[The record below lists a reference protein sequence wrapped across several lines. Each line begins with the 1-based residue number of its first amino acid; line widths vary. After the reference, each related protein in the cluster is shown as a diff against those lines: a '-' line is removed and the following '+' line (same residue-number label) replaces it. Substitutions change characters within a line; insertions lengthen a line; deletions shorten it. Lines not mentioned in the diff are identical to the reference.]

1 MFAIPD
7 VDEVASVAESMGLHL
22 GCQEAALFQKYLAE
36 QLALLDQFVQARI
49 DEAPPTLSYPA
60 REPGYRPSS
69 EEDPL
74 NAWLWKCN
82 ITGAADGVLA
92 GKTVSFKDHI
102 AVAGVPLTF
111 GSFVLE
117 GFIPD
122 FDAAVVSRTLA
133 AGGTIV
139 GKQAMNGFAG
149 GFGFGGGIGDYGR
162 PKNPHN
168 PDHVTGGSSSGSAAA
183 VAAGEVDISF
193 GGDQGG
199 SIRIPAAWSGTVG
212 LKPTFGL
219 ISHFGI
225 GFGSDQSVDYTG
237 PMTRTVADA
246 ALALQAVAGYD
257 GMDPRQGRDVPE
269 HMDALSTLAAGVDGV
284 RVGVLSEGF
293 EDAEPDVR
301 DVVMA
306 AVDVLAKAGA
316 QISKVSVPEHLAVGS
331 AFTALSAEGSRAI
344 FDTGFFG
351 MFTKTYYPASLIA
364 AINKM
369 WATEG
374 DVLNPRTKL
383 NNLLAEFS
391 RRNYHGRVY
400 AKAQN
405 VRATYTRAYDA
416 ALSDVDVLVMPT
428 CVLKAPRYEAPP
440 NRLAAVDNDLMATAN
455 PAVRNTRPFNYTGH
469 PALAVPCGKSD
480 GLPVSMQLVGRFFD
494 DPLLLRVAHAYEQ
507 SVPYQDII
515 AV

>member
-1 MFAIPD
+1 
-7 VDEVASVAESMGLHL
+7 
-22 GCQEAALFQKYLAE
+22 
-36 QLALLDQFVQARI
+36 
-49 DEAPPTLSYPA
+49 
-60 REPGYRPSS
+60 
-69 EEDPL
+69 
-74 NAWLWKCN
+74 
-82 ITGAADGVLA
+82 
-92 GKTVSFKDHI
+92 
-102 AVAGVPLTF
+102 
-111 GSFVLE
+111 
-117 GFIPD
+117 
-122 FDAAVVSRTLA
+122 
-133 AGGTIV
+133 
-139 GKQAMNGFAG
+139 
-149 GFGFGGGIGDYGR
+149 
-162 PKNPHN
+162 
-168 PDHVTGGSSSGSAAA
+168 
-183 VAAGEVDISF
+183 
-193 GGDQGG
+193 
-199 SIRIPAAWSGTVG
+199 
-212 LKPTFGL
+212 
-219 ISHFGI
+219 
-225 GFGSDQSVDYTG
+225 
-237 PMTRTVADA
+237 
-246 ALALQAVAGYD
+246 
-257 GMDPRQGRDVPE
+257 MDPRQGRDVPE
-269 HMDALSTLAAGVDGV
+269 KMDALSTLADGVDGV

-293 EDAEPDVR
+293 DDAEPDVR
-301 DVVMA
+301 DLVMA

-316 QISKVSVPEHLAVGS
+316 QVSKVSVPEHLAVGT
-331 AFTALSAEGSRAI
+331 AFAALSAEGSRAV

-428 CVLKAPRYEAPP
+428 CVLKAPRYESPA
-440 NRLAAVDNDLMATAN
+440 NRLAAVENDLMATAN

-494 DPLLLRVAHAYEQ
+494 DPLLLRVGHTYEQ
-507 SVPYQDII
+507 SVPYEEII

>member
-7 VDEVASVAESMGLHL
+7 VAEVVSAGNSLGLHL
-22 GCQEAALFQKYLAE
+22 GSQEAVLFQKYLAE
-36 QLALLDQFVQARI
+36 KLELLDQFVQARI
-49 DEAPPTLSYPA
+49 DEAKPTLSYPA
-60 REPGYRPSS
+60 REPGYRPSP

-74 NAWLWKCN
+74 NAWLWKCK

-102 AVAGVPLTF
+102 AVADMPLTF

-122 FDAAVVSRTLA
+122 FDATVVTRTLA

-168 PDHVTGGSSSGSAAA
+168 PEHVTGGSSSGSGAA

-237 PMTRTVADA
+237 PMTRTVHDA
-246 ALALQAVAGYD
+246 AVALQAVAGYD
-257 GMDPRQGRDVPE
+257 GLDPRQGRDVPE
-269 HMDALSTLAAGVDGV
+269 H
-284 RVGVLSEGF
+284 
-293 EDAEPDVR
+293 
-301 DVVMA
+301 
-306 AVDVLAKAGA
+306 
-316 QISKVSVPEHLAVGS
+316 
-331 AFTALSAEGSRAI
+331 
-344 FDTGFFG
+344 
-351 MFTKTYYPASLIA
+351 
-364 AINKM
+364 
-369 WATEG
+369 
-374 DVLNPRTKL
+374 
-383 NNLLAEFS
+383 
-391 RRNYHGRVY
+391 
-400 AKAQN
+400 
-405 VRATYTRAYDA
+405 
-416 ALSDVDVLVMPT
+416 
-428 CVLKAPRYEAPP
+428 
-440 NRLAAVDNDLMATAN
+440 
-455 PAVRNTRPFNYTGH
+455 
-469 PALAVPCGKSD
+469 
-480 GLPVSMQLVGRFFD
+480 
-494 DPLLLRVAHAYEQ
+494 
-507 SVPYQDII
+507 
-515 AV
+515 